1 MDSYVNSLG
10 NFAAGVGAEALAG
23 ATGQAAAR
31 RGRRGRAGRA
41 GGWHTG
47 CAQQAAPSLHV
58 QLPLHL
64 GHRRP
69 VRAEA

>member
-10 NFAAGVGAEALAG
+10 NFAAGEAGRAG
-23 ATGQAAAR
+23 
-31 RGRRGRAGRA
+31 RGRAGRT

>member
-1 MDSYVNSLG
+1 MDSYVSSLG

-31 RGRRGRAGRA
+31 RGRAGP
-41 GGWHTG
+41 GGSRRWLAHWL
-47 CAQQAAPSLHV
+47 CSASSPSLHV
-58 QLPLHL
+58 ELPLHL
-64 GHRRP
+64 GHLRP

>member
-10 NFAAGVGAEALAG
+10 NFAAGEAGRAG
-23 ATGQAAAR
+23 
-31 RGRRGRAGRA
+31 RGRAGRT

-58 QLPLHL
+58 PLCTWATAD
-64 GHRRP
+64 P
-69 VRAEA
+69 